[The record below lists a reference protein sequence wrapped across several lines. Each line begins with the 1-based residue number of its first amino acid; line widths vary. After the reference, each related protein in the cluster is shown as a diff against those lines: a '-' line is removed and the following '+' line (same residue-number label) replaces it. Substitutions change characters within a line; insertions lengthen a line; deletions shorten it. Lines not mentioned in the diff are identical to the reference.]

1 MGDISIQTTTCKF
14 LCQEQCWKTP
24 EGKRKKKEWFG
35 HPLLPQLSHTSTWGR
50 TRKKGNMPT
59 SYWFSSQKYHWETTQ
74 SILMRIVEQFLKAL
88 DDKMFVWYL
97 PHTTRQCP
105 QSCNHRNSILKQ
117 THEARAILTHFLRDE
132 QIETQRDQ
140 MSTQGHTAREQ
151 LS

>member
-24 EGKRKKKEWFG
+24 EGKRKKKSGLVTLCYHNFPTLVHEEG
-35 HPLLPQLSHTSTWGR
+35 PER
-50 TRKKGNMPT
+50 KGNMPT

-140 MSTQGHTAREQ
+140 MSTQGHIAREQ